1 MFSVLTDKGRQNFGL
16 FMKEVDVL
24 NYILL
29 LIGDFTTIATL
40 QPILMRVQCK
50 KNLSAMWTR
59 FFVLRAPIDTNKETF
74 VFINFDRTFFPEPY
88 QKSSKAD
95 RWSNW
100 NDIASINAIN
110 CGCSLLQQVSVL
122 REKTIRKFL
131 GIRINN
137 MVRIVS
143 FLLFLSKNILRYS
156 LASKSQ

>member
-1 MFSVLTDKGRQNFGL
+1 MFSLLTDKGRQNFGL
-16 FMKEVDVL
+16 LLKEVDVL

-29 LIGDFTTIATL
+29 SIGDFTTIATL
-40 QPILMRVQCK
+40 QPILMMVQCK
-50 KNLSAMWTR
+50 KSSAMWTR

-74 VFINFDRTFFPEPY
+74 VFINFDRTFLWFPEPY

-122 REKTIRKFL
+122 REKTVWNFL
-131 GIRINN
+131 EFATI
-137 MVRIVS
+137 
-143 FLLFLSKNILRYS
+143 
-156 LASKSQ
+156 